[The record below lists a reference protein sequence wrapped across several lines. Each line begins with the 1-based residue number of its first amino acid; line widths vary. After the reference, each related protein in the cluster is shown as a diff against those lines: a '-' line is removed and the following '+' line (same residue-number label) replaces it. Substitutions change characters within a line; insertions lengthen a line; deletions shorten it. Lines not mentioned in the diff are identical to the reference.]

1 LERRDDA
8 SERTSKEKGM
18 MRRFGSLVVA
28 LAVLVSGGVALAQK
42 KDTAK
47 PAAAPAGAAAPGVKR
62 KEYSFDADQ
71 IEGELVRPTGE
82 FSSARNFAE
91 HGSLIRIRTDFVPEI
106 VKSAEDL

>member
-1 LERRDDA
+1 
-8 SERTSKEKGM
+8 M

-47 PAAAPAGAAAPGVKR
+47 PAAAPAAAAPAPGVKR